1 MSSTSCHFDGNTIN
15 ITIWKEVLGNAKSK
29 AFLSEKRKNVTNVF
43 VLPLLP
49 IIIGNDVLKWRRRSK
64 KCQLF
69 LLKKKKKKE
78 RKRKKIE
85 KHTCIFLEQKLVM
98 KVNFHLLWTI
108 VLMVKRAFFVCL
120 KEHWLFPK
128 TLRTL
133 IFQKAF
139 GDQASDI
146 TATKSS
152 RPQTYSPSTD
162 LSRSCARSSYDMARV
177 KAGGLSASEAR
188 SPFEAVA
195 IRPWQPLK

>member
-1 MSSTSCHFDGNTIN
+1 MQKAKLFYQKREKMSPMFLCCHCCPLLLEMMSWSEEDGPKN
-15 ITIWKEVLGNAKSK
+15 VSYFCSK
-29 AFLSEKRKNVTNVF
+29 KKKEKR
-43 VLPLLP
+43 
-49 IIIGNDVLKWRRRSK
+49 
-64 KCQLF
+64 
-69 LLKKKKKKE
+69 KKKKKT
-78 RKRKKIE
+78 E

-98 KVNFHLLWTI
+98 KINFHLLWTI
-108 VLMVKRAFFVCL
+108 VLMVKRAFFVYL

>member
-1 MSSTSCHFDGNTIN
+1 MSTTSCHFDGNTIN
-15 ITIWKEVLGNAKSK
+15 ITFWKEVLGNAKSK
-29 AFLSEKRKNVTNVF
+29 ALLSEKRKNATNVF

-49 IIIGNDVLKWRRRSK
+49 IIIGNDIQKWRSKNASYLRSK
-64 KCQLF
+64 KKE
-69 LLKKKKKKE
+69 KKRNTLEFFWYKNSFICYEHEPMIKKWKGQ
-78 RKRKKIE
+78 
-85 KHTCIFLEQKLVM
+85 FLE
-98 KVNFHLLWTI
+98 
-108 VLMVKRAFFVCL
+108 
-120 KEHWLFPK
+120 HWGFPK
-128 TLRTL
+128 TLHTL
-133 IFQKAF
+133 IFHKAF
-139 GDQASDI
+139 RDQASDI